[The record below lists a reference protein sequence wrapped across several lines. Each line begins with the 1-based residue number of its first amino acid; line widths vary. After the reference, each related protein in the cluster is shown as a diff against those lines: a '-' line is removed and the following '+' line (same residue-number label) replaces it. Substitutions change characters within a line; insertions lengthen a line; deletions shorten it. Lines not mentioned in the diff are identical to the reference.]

1 MKCEVIEDKKMRL
14 SINADDS
21 GYNLELAM
29 RSKIYLDGIKQLNAL
44 TADEELGYIK
54 RYRINSRGE
63 VYILKDSIET
73 EEVYGKVEIVLNE
86 KA

>member
-1 MKCEVIEDKKMRL
+1 MRL
-14 SINADDS
+14 SMEENDA
-21 GYNLELAM
+21 GYNLALAM
-29 RSKIYLDGIKQLNAL
+29 RTEIYFDGIKQLNAL